1 MVSENLKCF
10 PLKSPLKPRNVIIE
24 LVKIKYISAKLSYL
38 EKGIL
43 MKAKL
48 LSVLAALAL
57 VACATSVT
65 QQEIAQAKFSS
76 QPNQAAI
83 DKEVNTYIKSA
94 VNNPEMATKEC
105 SPPRKA
111 WARAIAFEKPKF
123 GWMVVCDVK
132 AKDRS
137 SGDTTMKTYMF
148 LFTAD
153 GNYTYDPSSFTN
165 INNNVQFLDLI
176 K

>member
-1 MVSENLKCF
+1 
-10 PLKSPLKPRNVIIE
+10 
-24 LVKIKYISAKLSYL
+24 
-38 EKGIL
+38 
-43 MKAKL
+43 MKMKL
-48 LSVLAALAL
+48 LSLCTALTL
-57 VACATSVT
+57 VACAAPVT
-65 QQEIAQAKFSS
+65 QSEIAQAKFAA

-83 DKEVNTYIKSA
+83 DKEVNAYIKSA

-111 WARAIAFEKPKF
+111 WARAVAFEKPKF

-148 LFTAD
+148 LFTTE
-153 GNYTYDPSSFTN
+153 GNYTYDPSSFAN

>member
-1 MVSENLKCF
+1 MKLK
-10 PLKSPLKPRNVIIE
+10 V
-24 LVKIKYISAKLSYL
+24 LS
-38 EKGIL
+38 IFT
-43 MKAKL
+43 AWT
-48 LSVLAALAL
+48 L
-57 VACATSVT
+57 VACAAPVT
-65 QQEIAQAKFSS
+65 QQEIEQAKFAA

-111 WARAIAFEKPKF
+111 WARAIAFEKTKF

-137 SGDTTMKTYMF
+137 SGDTSMKTYMF
-148 LFTAD
+148 LFTTD

>member
-1 MVSENLKCF
+1 
-10 PLKSPLKPRNVIIE
+10 
-24 LVKIKYISAKLSYL
+24 
-38 EKGIL
+38 
-43 MKAKL
+43 MKTKL
-48 LSVLAALAL
+48 LSILASLTLA
-57 VACATSVT
+57 ACATSLT
-65 QQEIAQAKFSS
+65 QSEIEQAKFPP

-83 DKEVNTYIKSA
+83 DKEVNAYIKSA

-105 SPPRKA
+105 SPSRKA

-137 SGDTTMKTYMF
+137 SSATTMKTYMF
-148 LFTAD
+148 LFSTD
-153 GNYTYDPSSFTN
+153 GNYTYDPSSFVN

>member
-1 MVSENLKCF
+1 
-10 PLKSPLKPRNVIIE
+10 
-24 LVKIKYISAKLSYL
+24 
-38 EKGIL
+38 

-48 LSVLAALAL
+48 LSVLTALAL
-57 VACATSVT
+57 AACAAPVT
-65 QQEIAQAKFSS
+65 QQEIAQAKFPP

-83 DKEVNTYIKSA
+83 DKEVNTYLKSA
-94 VNNPEMATKEC
+94 MSSPDMPTKEC

-111 WARAIAFEKPKF
+111 WARALAFEAPKF
-123 GWMVVCDVK
+123 GWMVVCDIN

-137 SGDTTMKTYMF
+137 GSVGPMKAYMF
-148 LFTAD
+148 LFTTN
-153 GNYTYDPSSFTN
+153 GNFAYDSDSFTN

>member
-1 MVSENLKCF
+1 MK
-10 PLKSPLKPRNVIIE
+10 
-24 LVKIKYISAKLSYL
+24 VKI
-38 EKGIL
+38 
-43 MKAKL
+43 
-48 LSVLAALAL
+48 LSVLAALVLA
-57 VACATSVT
+57 ACAAPVT
-65 QQEIAQAKFSS
+65 QSEIAQAQFTP
-76 QPNQAAI
+76 QPNQAAV

-111 WARAIAFEKPKF
+111 WARSLAFEKPKF

-132 AKDRS
+132 AKDS
-137 SGDTTMKTYMF
+137 SGTTSMKTYMF
-148 LFTAD
+148 LFTTN
-153 GNYTYDPSSFTN
+153 GNFTYDPSSFGN